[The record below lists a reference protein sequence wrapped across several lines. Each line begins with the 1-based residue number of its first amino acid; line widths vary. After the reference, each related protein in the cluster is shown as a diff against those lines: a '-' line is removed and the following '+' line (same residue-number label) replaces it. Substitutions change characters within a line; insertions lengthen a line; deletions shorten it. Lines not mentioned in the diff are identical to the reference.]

1 MSFVDVWQSLL
12 GDFLLSIKEEKVPP
26 LSGYFADF
34 VKSGCEVVPDDY
46 RLVALTPAS
55 LQLVATW
62 SNCLTDC
69 MFELQSNFKQFVPD
83 DWGGHMEKG
92 RRDLGVIGFNILEGP
107 VLDIL
112 EINKTGGYLDWAE
125 PKLNSLEW
133 ERLLIRAVI
142 GYGRSCGAKQIRLQ
156 PAHACPLG
164 IEAAK
169 DPAQRALLQEELKQR
184 YDANATAMGFQYDPS
199 IDRFVYEP
207 AEA

>member
-1 MSFVDVWQSLL
+1 MSFADVWQSLL
-12 GDFLLSIKEEKVPP
+12 GDFLRSINEEKVPP
-26 LSGYFADF
+26 LSGYFADY
-34 VKSGCEVVPDDY
+34 VQRGCEVEPDDY
-46 RLVALTPAS
+46 RLMALTPS
-55 LQLVATW
+55 TLQLVATS

-69 MFELQSNFKQFVPD
+69 MFELQSKFKHFVPD

-125 PKLNSLEW
+125 PKLDALHW
-133 ERLLIRAVI
+133 ERLLIRAVVD
-142 GYGRSCGAKQIRLQ
+142 YGRSCGAKQIRLQ

-164 IEAAK
+164 IEAAA

-184 YDANATAMGFQYDPS
+184 YDANATAMGFQFDENL
-199 IDRFVYEP
+199 DRFVYEP
-207 AEA
+207 APA